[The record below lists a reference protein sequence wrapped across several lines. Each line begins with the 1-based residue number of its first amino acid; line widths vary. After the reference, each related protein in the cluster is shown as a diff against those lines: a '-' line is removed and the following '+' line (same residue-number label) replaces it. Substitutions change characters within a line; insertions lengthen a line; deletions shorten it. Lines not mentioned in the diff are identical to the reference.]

1 MKKKTTQ
8 INKLSIDS
16 IKKLIAIANS
26 LDKTHSEIS
35 DSIDMLLLENEDH
48 EELIEALKNEVSE
61 QEALEIIDISKK
73 L

>member
-48 EELIEALKNEVSE
+48 E
-61 QEALEIIDISKK
+61 IIDISKN

>member
-1 MKKKTTQ
+1 MS
-8 INKLSIDS
+8 NKDLLDS

-61 QEALEIIDISKK
+61 QEALEIIDISKN